1 MLKHNLRHYPLSHRQ
16 CAMARVFIPA
26 QLRRLCDGQSE
37 IELPGS
43 TLRQIVEGLEEVFP
57 GIKRR
62 LCVEDQIAPGLQ
74 VSIDGALTA
83 RGLLAPVGPNSEV
96 HFLPAIGGG

>member
-1 MLKHNLRHYPLSHRQ
+1 
-16 CAMARVFIPA
+16 MARVFIPA
-26 QLRRLCDGQSE
+26 QLRRLSGGQSE

-43 TLRQIVEGLEEVFP
+43 TLRQIVEGLEEAFP
-57 GIKRR
+57 GIKER
-62 LCVEDQIAPGLQ
+62 LCVEDQIAPALQ

-83 RGLLAPVGPNSEV
+83 RGLLAPVAPDSEI